1 MNVFEQHILETID
14 FYNMIKKGQTVVAA
28 VSGGYDSLCMLNV
41 LVKLRKLRGFDVCAV
56 HINHKLRDE
65 ADSDEQFVIDEAKRL
80 GIDVYTKR
88 FDVSKYASDNKMSFE
103 TAGRKLR
110 YEFLNEICAKYEN
123 SLIATAHNANDSAES
138 MLMHLMRGS
147 GLTGLVG
154 IRPVFGNIIRPLIRT
169 GREEIEKYCDLCGL
183 IPRHDI
189 TNDCDDYKRNDV
201 RHNILNPMLE
211 RCSLGTLSN
220 TMEILSEDDDF
231 IDRFSLDEY
240 EKIVK
245 ISDGEKHISVSEFN
259 KLHKAVRRRIIK
271 TAISN
276 SDENNQVC
284 LVHIDEI
291 VGMAEKNYGGKII
304 KLPGK
309 RTVRIEKGDLII

>member
-14 FYNMIKKGQTVVAA
+14 FYSMIKKGQTVVAA

-41 LVKLRKLRGFDVCAV
+41 LVKLRRLRDFEVCAV

-80 GIDVYTKR
+80 GIEFFTKR
-88 FDVSKYASDNKMSFE
+88 IDVSKYASDNKMSFE

-110 YEFLNEICAKYEN
+110 YEFLNEVCEKFEDPV
-123 SLIATAHNANDSAES
+123 IATAHNANDSAES

-147 GLTGLVG
+147 GLTGLLG
-154 IRPVFGNIIRPLIRT
+154 IRPVSGNIIRPLIKT
-169 GREEIEKYCDLCGL
+169 DREEIEKYCDFNNL
-183 IPRHDI
+183 IPRHDV
-189 TNDCDDYKRNDV
+189 TNDCDDYKRNDI
-201 RHNILNPMLE
+201 RHNVLEPILK
-211 RCSLGTLSN
+211 RCSLGSISN
-220 TMEILSEDDDF
+220 TMEILSADDDF
-231 IDRFSLDEY
+231 IENYSLLTY
-240 EKIVK
+240 KKIVRL
-245 ISDGEKHISVSEFN
+245 SDGEKHILVKEFN
-259 KLHKAVRRRIIK
+259 KLHKAVRRRIIRM
-271 TAISN
+271 AISN
-276 SDENNQVC
+276 SDENNQIC

-291 VGMAEKNYGGKII
+291 VRMAERNYGGKNI